1 MSEPT
6 PTGAAKPFFARL
18 PAALQIGLILGVS
31 IAAFDVSAVV
41 LFEKPN
47 GMRSL
52 LAVALHAAG
61 SMAAVWV
68 IYFGA
73 WLLIAGP
80 AILLLRR
87 PAFAASIG
95 VAGLITPML
104 ILRAI
109 GVPVLTVS
117 LFGNPYRTVLWL
129 ALSAAVGIF
138 AYMTTRLLEAHPRK
152 QEWSYSISL
161 ALPLVT
167 TELLLLCWLRMYKM
181 SGGLSLFTAG
191 AYVAALVVMALTVA
205 LMATQSGRRH
215 GHLGTIGVAVFI
227 LIVLAGYRSWTEP
240 DVRKHASTFSEPHKI
255 PRIIL
260 ITVDT
265 LRRDVLKTYSP
276 ESDIGENIDTLA
288 RDSVRFE
295 RAYTSGPWTTPSV
308 ASIMTGLS
316 PEVHGVNRGGRPFPQ
331 LSPTIADVLLEE
343 GYVTAGFGANGLL
356 SHQSVLER
364 GFQEYQFPLGVPGRS
379 LGSEALTMIV
389 GRDVMVGQQMT
400 ESITAMAERWV
411 QANQEQDFFL
421 WMHYM
426 DPHEPYVPPREFVL
440 NPERAPSN
448 ALGRNFSRWNL
459 RSGKTMFNERQK
471 EWAREL
477 YRSEVRYVDD
487 RIGRLLGTIK
497 SLGLYDDALI
507 IFTTDHGEEFWDHEN
522 VDHGHSL
529 YNELIST
536 PLFVKLP
543 SSMTPQRT
551 TVRAGVPNASVMPTV
566 LDLCDIAFEPE
577 QFSTESLVPLWT
589 SPDEPE
595 DNRSAF
601 SSKLVYYDERV
612 SVVHQGWKYI
622 QFVDRPKEE
631 LYNLNE
637 DPEERVNLAT
647 LSTERRDELRVILKT
662 HQEQSAELA
671 QRYRVGQFMS
681 HEERETVRQ
690 ELKSLGYIQ

>member
-1 MSEPT
+1 M
-6 PTGAAKPFFARL
+6 A
-18 PAALQIGLILGVS
+18 

-52 LAVALHAAG
+52 LAVALHTAG

-68 IYFGA
+68 IYFAA

-87 PAFAASIG
+87 PALAASIAA
-95 VAGLITPML
+95 AGTIAPML
-104 ILRAI
+104 IMRAI
-109 GVPVLTVS
+109 GVPAVTVS
-117 LFGNPYRTVLWL
+117 LAGNPYRTTLWL

-138 AYMTTRLLEAHPRK
+138 AYMTTRLLEAHPKK
-152 QEWSYSISL
+152 QELLYSAAL

-167 TELLLLCWLRMYKM
+167 SQLLLLCWLRMYAM
-181 SGGLSLFTAG
+181 PGGLSWLTTG
-191 AYVAALVVMALTVA
+191 AYVAALAVMSLTVA
-205 LMATQSGRRH
+205 LMATRSGRRH
-215 GHLGTIGVAVFI
+215 GHLGVIGLAVS
-227 LIVLAGYRSWTEP
+227 LLVVLAGYRSWTGP
-240 DVRKHASTFSEPHKI
+240 DIRTHSSTFSEPHEI

-276 ESDIGENIDTLA
+276 ESDIGENIDALA
-288 RDSVRFE
+288 QDAIRFE
-295 RAYTSGPWTTPSV
+295 RAYTSAPWTTPSV

-316 PEVHGVNRGGRPFPQ
+316 PEVHGVAATSPVMP
-331 LSPTIADVLLEE
+331 SVPPTIADVLLEQ
-343 GYVTAGFGANGLL
+343 GYLTAGFGANGLL
-356 SHQSVLER
+356 ARQRALER

-379 LGSEALTMIV
+379 LGREALALIV
-389 GRDVMVGQQMT
+389 GPDVMSGQEMT
-400 ESITAMAERWV
+400 ESITAMAEEWV
-411 QANQEQDFFL
+411 RANQEQDFFL

-426 DPHEPYVPPREFVL
+426 DPHEPYVPPREFVV
-440 NPERAPSN
+440 NTDVAPSN
-448 ALGRNFSRWNL
+448 FLGRTFSRWDI
-459 RSGKTMFNERQK
+459 RSGRTMFTERQK
-471 EWAREL
+471 DWAREL

-487 RIGRLLGTIK
+487 RIGRLLATVK

-536 PLFVKLP
+536 PLLIKLP
-543 SSMTPQRT
+543 ASMTPRRT
-551 TVRAGVPNASVMPTV
+551 AIQACVPNASLMPTV
-566 LDLCDIAFEPE
+566 LDLCGIAYEPE
-577 QFSTESLVPLWT
+577 QFSTKSLVPFWA
-589 SPDEPE
+589 SPDEPV
-595 DNRSAF
+595 DDRAPL

-622 QFVDRPKEE
+622 RFVDRPNEE
-631 LYNLNE
+631 LYDLNE
-637 DPEERVNLAT
+637 DPEERINIAS
-647 LSTERRDELRVILKT
+647 LSTERRDELRAMLDT
-662 HQEQSAELA
+662 HQKQSAELA
-671 QRYRVGQFMS
+671 QRYRIGQFVS
-681 HEERETVRQ
+681 PEEQDAIRQ

>member
-6 PTGAAKPFFARL
+6 PTGAAKPFFSRL

-31 IAAFDVSAVV
+31 IAAFDVSSVI

-52 LAVALHAAG
+52 LAVALHTAG

-73 WLLIAGP
+73 WLLTAGP

-109 GVPVLTVS
+109 GIPAVAVS
-117 LFGNPYRTVLWL
+117 LFGNPYRATLWL
-129 ALSAAVGIF
+129 ALSATVGFF
-138 AYMTTRLLEAHPRK
+138 AYSATRLLDAHAKK
-152 QEWSYSISL
+152 QERLHSIAL

-167 TELLLLCWLRMYKM
+167 TELLLLCWLRMYEM
-181 SGGLSLFTAG
+181 PGGLSWGTTAAYLVALALMGLTAG
-191 AYVAALVVMALTVA
+191 M
-205 LMATQSGRRH
+205 MATQAGRRH
-215 GHLGTIGVAVFI
+215 GHLGGIGVAAFL

-240 DVRKHASTFSEPHKI
+240 DIRKHASTFSEPHKI

-276 ESDIGENIDTLA
+276 ESDIGENIDALA

-295 RAYTSGPWTTPSV
+295 RAYTSAPWTPPSV

-316 PEVHGVNRGGRPFPQ
+316 PQVHGVNRRDPGFPQ
-331 LSPTIADVLLEE
+331 LPPTIADVLLEE

-356 SHQSVLER
+356 SLQSVLKR

-379 LGSEALTMIV
+379 LGREALTMIV
-389 GRDVMVGQQMT
+389 GKDVMGGQQMT

-411 QANQEQDFFL
+411 LANQEQDFFL

-426 DPHEPYVPPREFVL
+426 APHEPYVPPREFVL

-448 ALGRNFSRWNL
+448 AIGWNFSRWDL
-459 RSGKTMFNERQK
+459 RSGKTMFNKRQK
-471 EWAREL
+471 GWAREL
-477 YRSEVRYVDD
+477 YQSEVRYVDD
-487 RIGRLLGTIK
+487 RMGRLLGTIK

-543 SSMTPQRT
+543 ASMTPQRT

-566 LDLCDIAFEPE
+566 LELCGIAFEPE

-595 DNRSAF
+595 DNRGAF

-637 DPEERVNLAT
+637 DPEEQVNLAAF
-647 LSTERRDELRVILKT
+647 STERRDELRVMLKT

-671 QRYRVGQFMS
+671 QRYRMGQFMS
-681 HEERETVRQ
+681 LEEQETVRQ

>member
-1 MSEPT
+1 MSEST
-6 PTGAAKPFFARL
+6 PAGAAKPFFSRL
-18 PAALQIGLILGVS
+18 PTALRVGLILGVS
-31 IAAFDVSAVV
+31 LAAFDVSAVV

-80 AILLLRR
+80 MILLLRR
-87 PAFAASIG
+87 PALAASIG
-95 VAGLITPML
+95 VMGLITPL
-104 ILRAI
+104 LVLRAI
-109 GVPVLTVS
+109 GIPVVPVS
-117 LFGNPYRTVLWL
+117 LFGNPYRSVMWL
-129 ALSAAVGIF
+129 ALSATVGIF
-138 AYMTTRLLEAHPRK
+138 AYVTTRLLETHPKK
-152 QEWSYSISL
+152 QEWLYSISL

-181 SGGLSLFTAG
+181 SGGLSLVTIT
-191 AYVAALVVMALTVA
+191 AYVVALVIMALTVA
-205 LMATQSGRRH
+205 LMTTQSGRRY
-215 GHLGTIGVAVFI
+215 GPLATIGVAVSL
-227 LIVLAGYRSWTEP
+227 LIVLAGYRSWTAP
-240 DVRKHASTFSEPHKI
+240 DIRKHASTFSEPHKI

-265 LRRDVLKTYSP
+265 LRRDALKTYSP
-276 ESDIGENIDTLA
+276 ESGVGENINALA
-288 RDSVRFE
+288 QDSVRFE
-295 RAYTSGPWTTPSV
+295 RAYTSAPWTPPSV

-316 PEVHGVNRGGRPFPQ
+316 PQVHGVNRRDPGFPQ
-331 LSPTIADVLLEE
+331 LPPTIADVLLED

-356 SHQSVLER
+356 SRQSVLKR
-364 GFQEYQFPLGVPGRS
+364 GFQEYQFPLGVPGGS
-379 LGSEALTMIV
+379 LGREALSMIV
-389 GRDVMVGQQMT
+389 GRGVMAGQQMT
-400 ESITAMAERWV
+400 ESITAMAEQWV

-448 ALGRNFSRWNL
+448 ALGRSFSRWNL

-471 EWAREL
+471 NWAREL
-477 YRSEVRYVDD
+477 YQSEVRYVDD

-507 IFTTDHGEEFWDHEN
+507 LFTTDHGEEFWDHEN

-536 PLFVKLP
+536 PLFIKLP
-543 SSMTPQRT
+543 ASMAPQRT
-551 TVRAGVPNASVMPTV
+551 TVRAGVPNAGLMPTI
-566 LDLCDIAFEPE
+566 LELCGIAFEPE
-577 QFSTESLVPLWT
+577 QFSTQSLVPLWT

-595 DNRSAF
+595 DNRGAF

-637 DPEERVNLAT
+637 DPEERINLAT
-647 LSTERRDELRVILKT
+647 LSPERRDELRVVLKT

-671 QRYRVGQFMS
+671 KRYRVGQFMS
-681 HEERETVRQ
+681 SEERETVRQ